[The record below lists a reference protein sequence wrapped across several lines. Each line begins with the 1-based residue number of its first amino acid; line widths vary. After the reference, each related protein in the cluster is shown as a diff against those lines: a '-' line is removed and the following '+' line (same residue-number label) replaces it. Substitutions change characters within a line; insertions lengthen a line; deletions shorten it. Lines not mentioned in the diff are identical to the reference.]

1 MVIKRTFKKI
11 FLLCFCFIA
20 VAYFFFP
27 TLSCSAAGDVGIV
40 VEKFESKDNE
50 KIDVCKYCG
59 KFINKGIIHSDA
71 EKIVKEK
78 LQQAL
83 TERGVGYRDGKEKQP
98 YISVLIYRF
107 QERKGGNFAVDKPA
121 GVGFHMHLIEGT
133 VVGRTFVF
141 DEDQKALSQDILH
154 IGKFFSRG
162 GKWIT
167 ADKLAEE
174 GINKGT
180 DYLLEI
186 LQ

>member
-1 MVIKRTFKKI
+1 MVTKKTFKI
-11 FLLCFCFIA
+11 LFCFCFCIFA
-20 VAYFFFP
+20 NTFFFFP
-27 TLSCSAAGDVGIV
+27 ALSCHAAGDVGIV
-40 VEKFESKDNE
+40 IEKVESKNNE
-50 KIDVCKYCG
+50 KIDTCKYCG
-59 KFINKGIIHSDA
+59 KFINKGVIHSDA

-78 LQQAL
+78 LREAL
-83 TERGVGYRDGKEKQP
+83 TERSTGYRDGRETQP
-98 YISVLIYRF
+98 YISILIYRF
-107 QERKGGNFAVDKPA
+107 QERKGGNFSVDKPA
-121 GVGFHMHLIEGT
+121 SVGLHMHLVDGT

-167 ADKLAEE
+167 AEKMAEE

>member
-1 MVIKRTFKKI
+1 MAF
-11 FLLCFCFIA
+11 A
-20 VAYFFFP
+20 SFFFP
-27 TLSCSAAGDVGIV
+27 APSCYAAGDVGIV
-40 VEKFESKDNE
+40 VERVVSKENE
-50 KIDVCKYCG
+50 RIDTCGYCG
-59 KFINKGIIHSDA
+59 KFINKGNIHSDA
-71 EKIVKEK
+71 ENIVKEK

-83 TERGVGYRDGKEKQP
+83 TRRGVGYRDGKEKQP
-98 YISVLIYRF
+98 YISVVIYRF
-107 QERKGGNFAVDKPA
+107 QERKGGNLAVDKPA

>member
-1 MVIKRTFKKI
+1 MVIKRTFKII
-11 FLLCFCFIA
+11 FHLCLCVIA
-20 VAYFFFP
+20 SAYFFFP
-27 TLSCSAAGDVGIV
+27 VFSCHAAGDVGIV
-40 VEKFESKDNE
+40 VERVESKENA
-50 KIDVCKYCG
+50 KIDTCRYCG
-59 KFINKGIIHSDA
+59 KLINKGSIHSDA

-83 TERGVGYRDGKEKQP
+83 TQQSVGYRDGKEKQP

-107 QERKGGNFAVDKPA
+107 QERKGGNFAIDKPA

-133 VVGRTFVF
+133 VVGRIFVF

-167 ADKLAEE
+167 VDKLAEE

>member
-1 MVIKRTFKKI
+1 MVIIRRFKII
-11 FLLCFCFIA
+11 FLLCLCVTA
-20 VAYFFFP
+20 ASYFFLPAF
-27 TLSCSAAGDVGIV
+27 SCHATGDVGIV
-40 VEKFESKDNE
+40 VEKVEPKENE
-50 KIDVCKYCG
+50 KIDTCKYCG
-59 KFINKGIIHSDA
+59 KLINTGNIHSDA

-78 LQQAL
+78 LLQAL

-121 GVGFHMHLIEGT
+121 SVGLHMHLIQGT
-133 VVGRTFVF
+133 IVGRTFVF

-167 ADKLAEE
+167 VDKLAEE

>member
-1 MVIKRTFKKI
+1 MVIKRTFKII
-11 FLLCFCFIA
+11 FSLCLCVIA
-20 VAYFFFP
+20 TISFLFP
-27 TLSCSAAGDVGIV
+27 ALSCRAAGDVGIV
-40 VEKFESKDNE
+40 VEKVESKENE
-50 KIDVCKYCG
+50 RIDTCGYCG
-59 KFINKGIIHSDA
+59 KYINRGNIHSDA
-71 EKIVKEK
+71 EKIVREK

-83 TERGVGYRDGKEKQP
+83 TQRGVGYRDGKEKQP

-141 DEDQKALSQDILH
+141 NEDQKPLSQDMLH

-167 ADKLAEE
+167 VDKLAEE
-174 GINKGT
+174 GINKGA

>member
-1 MVIKRTFKKI
+1 MVIQKTLKI
-11 FLLCFCFIA
+11 IFPLCLF
-20 VAYFFFP
+20 VLVSTYFFFP
-27 TLSCSAAGDVGIV
+27 ALSCHATGDVGIV
-40 VEKFESKDNE
+40 VEKVESQEKA
-50 KIDVCKYCG
+50 KIDTCRYCG
-59 KFINKGIIHSDA
+59 KFINKGSIHSDA

-83 TERGVGYRDGKEKQP
+83 TQRGVGYRDGKEKQP

-154 IGKFFSRG
+154 IGKFFKRG

-167 ADKLAEE
+167 VDQLAEE
-174 GINKGT
+174 GIDKGT

-186 LQ
+186 LE

>member
-1 MVIKRTFKKI
+1 MVIKKTFKRVV
-11 FLLCFCFIA
+11 LLCLFII
-20 VAYFFFP
+20 VSVSFFFP
-27 TLSCSAAGDVGIV
+27 ALSCLAASDVGIV
-40 VEKFESKDNE
+40 VEKVELKENE
-50 KIDVCKYCG
+50 KIDICRYCG
-59 KFINKGIIHSDA
+59 KLINTGSIHSDA

-78 LQQAL
+78 LLQAL
-83 TERGVGYRDGKEKQP
+83 TQRGTGYRDGKEKQP

-107 QERKGGNFAVDKPA
+107 QERKGGNLAIDKPA
-121 GVGFHMHLIEGT
+121 GVGLHMHLIQGT
-133 VVGRTFVF
+133 IVGRTFVF

>member
-1 MVIKRTFKKI
+1 MFFFCLCVIM
-11 FLLCFCFIA
+11 L
-20 VAYFFFP
+20 AYFFVP
-27 TLSCSAAGDVGIV
+27 AYSCRAASDVGIV
-40 VEKFESKDNE
+40 VEKVELKDNE
-50 KIDVCKYCG
+50 KIDTCKYCG
-59 KFINKGIIHSDA
+59 KFINKGNIHSDA

-83 TERGVGYRDGKEKQP
+83 TDRGTGYRDGKEKQP
-98 YISVLIYRF
+98 YINVLIYRF
-107 QERKGGNFAVDKPA
+107 QERKGGNLAVDKPA
-121 GVGFHMHLIEGT
+121 GVGLHMHLIQGT
-133 VVGRTFVF
+133 AVGRTFVF
-141 DEDQKALSQDILH
+141 EEDQKALSEDILH

-167 ADKLAEE
+167 VDKLAEE

>member
-1 MVIKRTFKKI
+1 MVIEKTFKLVFPLCLCVMAAVY
-11 FLLCFCFIA
+11 FLSPA
-20 VAYFFFP
+20 H
-27 TLSCSAAGDVGIV
+27 SCLATGDVGIV
-40 VEKFESKDNE
+40 VERSALKDNE
-50 KIDVCKYCG
+50 KIDTCKYCG
-59 KFINKGIIHSDA
+59 KLINKGTIHSDA
-71 EKIVKEK
+71 EKIVKEQ

-83 TERGVGYRDGKEKQP
+83 TQRGVGYRDGKEKQP
-98 YISVLIYRF
+98 YINILIYRF

-167 ADKLAEE
+167 VDKLAEE

>member
-1 MVIKRTFKKI
+1 MVIEKTLKI
-11 FLLCFCFIA
+11 IFPLCLY
-20 VAYFFFP
+20 VLVSAYFFFP
-27 TLSCSAAGDVGIV
+27 ALPCHATGDVGIV
-40 VEKFESKDNE
+40 VEKVESQENA
-50 KIDVCKYCG
+50 KIDTCKYCG
-59 KFINKGIIHSDA
+59 KFINKGSIHSDA
-71 EKIVKEK
+71 GKIVKEK

-83 TERGVGYRDGKEKQP
+83 TQRGVGYRDGKEKQP

-167 ADKLAEE
+167 ADKLAKE
-174 GINKGT
+174 GVNKGT

-186 LQ
+186 ME

>member
-1 MVIKRTFKKI
+1 MVIKRTFKII
-11 FLLCFCFIA
+11 FLLCLCVIA
-20 VAYFFFP
+20 SVSFLFP
-27 TLSCSAAGDVGIV
+27 ALSCYAAGDVGIV
-40 VEKFESKDNE
+40 VEKFEPNQHE
-50 KIDVCKYCG
+50 RIDTCGYCG
-59 KFINKGIIHSDA
+59 KYINRGIIRSDA
-71 EKIVKEK
+71 ENIVKGK

-83 TERGVGYRDGKEKQP
+83 TERGIGFRDGKEKQP

-121 GVGFHMHLIEGT
+121 GIGFHMHLIEGT

-154 IGKFFSRG
+154 IGKFFKRS

-167 ADKLAEE
+167 VDELAEE

>member
-1 MVIKRTFKKI
+1 MVS
-11 FLLCFCFIA
+11 
-20 VAYFFFP
+20 AYFFFP
-27 TLSCSAAGDVGIV
+27 ALSCHATGDVGIV
-40 VEKFESKDNE
+40 VEKVGSQENA
-50 KIDVCKYCG
+50 KIDTCKYCG
-59 KFINKGIIHSDA
+59 KFINKGSIHSDA
-71 EKIVKEK
+71 ERIVKAK

-83 TERGVGYRDGKEKQP
+83 AQRGVGYRDGKEKQP
-98 YISVLIYRF
+98 YISILIYRF

-154 IGKFFSRG
+154 IGKFFKRG

-167 ADKLAEE
+167 VDSLAEE
-174 GINKGT
+174 GIDKGT

-186 LQ
+186 LE

>member
-1 MVIKRTFKKI
+1 MVIKRTAKI
-11 FLLCFCFIA
+11 VFSLFLCIIA
-20 VAYFFFP
+20 TAYFFFP
-27 TLSCSAAGDVGIV
+27 ALSCHAAGDVGIV
-40 VEKFESKDNE
+40 VEKVEPKNNE
-50 KIDVCKYCG
+50 KIDTCKYCG
-59 KFINKGIIHSDA
+59 KFINIGSIHSDA

-83 TERGVGYRDGKEKQP
+83 TQRGVGYRDGKEKQP

-107 QERKGGNFAVDKPA
+107 QERRGGNLAVDKPA
-121 GVGFHMHLIEGT
+121 GVGLHMHLVKDT

-141 DEDQKALSQDILH
+141 DEDQKALSQDILS
-154 IGKFFSRG
+154 IGKFFKRG

-167 ADKLAEE
+167 VDKLAEE